1 MQLAA
6 AAVDEA
12 ERAAIAAVVARMDAD
27 VAKQTSPATS
37 A

>member
-1 MQLAA
+1 MRLAA

-12 ERAAIAAVVARMDAD
+12 ERAAVEAVVTRMDAD
-27 VAKQTSPATS
+27 AAQQSSPAKS